1 VEDERRPRFLGE
13 RELVNHVA
21 ALLAPHKR
29 PRDVVFI
36 EELPSNEMGKVQK
49 TLLKRGGSSTP

>member
-1 VEDERRPRFLGE
+1 MLSD
-13 RELVNHVA
+13 HVA
-21 ALLAPHKR
+21 ALLTPHKR

-49 TLLKRGGSSTP
+49 TLLKRGGGTRP